1 MKELKWIKL
10 DISMFEDEKIKL
22 IEQMPEADT
31 ILIIWVKLL
40 AQAGKTNANGY
51 IYLNEN
57 IPYTEEMLATIFG
70 RPVNTVRLALK
81 TLCDFGMIHIDEDS
95 FIHIANWEKHQ
106 NVEGMERVRNQTRKR
121 VQRHRERQKRKQLE
135 NKDVASENV
144 TLHETLPNATE
155 EEQEQEQERRKKKED
170 KEQEQPQ
177 TSVIIQFWDSNGFG
191 LNNIQGKNQLLSWLD
206 DSSFTQPEKIIVK
219 AMEIAC
225 ANNKRQ
231 LNYVEGILRNWENQ
245 SLLTLEEIENN
256 KKEKKK
262 QSAANDGYHYGF

>member
-1 MKELKWIKL
+1 MRDLKWIKL

-31 ILIIWVKLL
+31 VLIIWVKLL

-57 IPYTEEMLATIFG
+57 IPYTDEMLATIFD

-81 TLCDFGMIHIDEDS
+81 ALREFGMIHIDEDS
-95 FIHIANWEKHQ
+95 FIHISNWEKHQ
-106 NVEGMERVRNQTRKR
+106 NVEGMERIKQQNKLRK
-121 VQRHRERQKRKQLE
+121 QKQREREKAKQIE
-135 NKDVASENV
+135 KKSKNV
-144 TLHETLPNATE
+144 TSRDSHAPE
-155 EEQEQEQERRKKKED
+155 EEQEEERRKEKED
-170 KEQEQPQ
+170 KEQQH
-177 TSVIIQFWDSNGFG
+177 TSEIIQFWDKNGFG

-206 DSSFTQPEKIIVK
+206 DSSFKPPEKIILK

-231 LNYVEGILRNWENQ
+231 LNYIEGILLNWENE
-245 SLLTLEEIENN
+245 SLLTLEDIKNS
-256 KKEKKK
+256 KKK
-262 QSAANDGYHYGF
+262 HKKQTVVNDGYNYGF

>member
-1 MKELKWIKL
+1 MQDLKWIKL

-31 ILIIWVKLL
+31 ILVVWVKLL
-40 AQAGKTNANGY
+40 AQAGKTNADGY

-57 IPYTEEMLATIFG
+57 IPYTDEMLATIFD

-81 TLCDFGMIHIDEDS
+81 TLREFGMIHIDEDS
-95 FIHIANWEKHQ
+95 FIHISNWEKHQ
-106 NVEGMERVRNQTRKR
+106 NVEGMERARKQTRKR
-121 VQRHRERQKRKQLE
+121 VQKHREKQKRKQLE

-155 EEQEQEQERRKKKED
+155 QEQERRKKKGD
-170 KEQEQPQ
+170 KEQEQQQ
-177 TSVIIQFWDSNGFG
+177 TSAIIQFWDSNGFG

-206 DSSFTQPEKIIVK
+206 DSPFKQPEKIIVK

-231 LNYVEGILRNWENQ
+231 LNYIGGVLRNWETQ

-256 KKEKKK
+256 KKEHKK
-262 QSAANDGYHYGF
+262 QTTANDGYNYGF

>member
-1 MKELKWIKL
+1 MMRELKWIKL
-10 DISMFEDEKIKL
+10 NISMFEDEKIKL

-31 ILIIWVKLL
+31 ILIIWVRLL

-81 TLCDFGMIHIDEDS
+81 TLREFGMIHIDEDS
-95 FIHIANWEKHQ
+95 FIHISNWEKHQ
-106 NVEGMERVRNQTRKR
+106 NVEGMDRVRHQNKIRK
-121 VQRHRERQKRKQLE
+121 QKQREREKAKQIEQKPK
-135 NKDVASENV
+135 NV
-144 TLHETLPNATE
+144 TSRDNHATE
-155 EEQEQEQERRKKKED
+155 EEQEQERRKKKED
-170 KEQEQPQ
+170 KEQEQQQ
-177 TSVIIQFWDSNGFG
+177 TSAIIQFWDGNGFG
-191 LNNIQGKNQLLSWLD
+191 LNNIQAKNQLLSWLD
-206 DSSFTQPEKIIVK
+206 DSSFKQPEKIIRK

-245 SLLTLEEIENN
+245 SLLTLEEIENSQKEH
-256 KKEKKK
+256 KKPT
-262 QSAANDGYHYGF
+262 AADDGYHYGF

>member
-1 MKELKWIKL
+1 MQDLKWIKL

-31 ILIIWVKLL
+31 ILVIWVKLL

-57 IPYTEEMLATIFG
+57 IPYTEEMLATIFS

-81 TLCDFGMIHIDEDS
+81 TLREFGMIHIDEDS

-106 NVEGMERVRNQTRKR
+106 NVEGMDRVKQQNKLRK
-121 VQRHRERQKRKQLE
+121 QRQREREKAKQIEQKPK
-135 NKDVASENV
+135 NV
-144 TLHETLPNATE
+144 TSRDNHAT
-155 EEQEQEQERRKKKED
+155 EQEQERRKKKED

-177 TSVIIQFWDSNGFG
+177 TSAIIQFWDSNGFG
-191 LNNIQGKNQLLSWLD
+191 LNNIQEKNQLLSWLD
-206 DSSFTQPEKIIVK
+206 DSPFKQPKKIIVK

-231 LNYVEGILRNWENQ
+231 LNYIEGILRNWETQ

-256 KKEKKK
+256 KKEHKK
-262 QSAANDGYHYGF
+262 QTTANDGYNYGF

>member
-1 MKELKWIKL
+1 MQDLKWIKL

-81 TLCDFGMIHIDEDS
+81 TLRDFGMIHIDDDS
-95 FIHIANWEKHQ
+95 FIHITNWEKHQ
-106 NVEGMERVRNQTRKR
+106 NVEGMERVRQQNKLRK
-121 VQRHRERQKRKQLE
+121 QKQREREKAKQIEQKPK
-135 NKDVASENV
+135 NV
-144 TLHETLPNATE
+144 TSRDNHATE
-155 EEQEQEQERRKKKED
+155 EEQEQERRKKKED

-177 TSVIIQFWDSNGFG
+177 TSAIIQFWDSNGFG

-206 DSSFTQPEKIIVK
+206 DSSFKQPEKIILK

-231 LNYVEGILRNWENQ
+231 LNYIEGILRNWENQ
-245 SLLTLEEIENN
+245 SLLTLEEVETN
-256 KKEKKK
+256 KKEQKK
-262 QSAANDGYHYGF
+262 QGAANDGYHYGF

>member
-1 MKELKWIKL
+1 MRELKWIKL

-81 TLCDFGMIHIDEDS
+81 TLRDFGMIDIDEDS
-95 FIHIANWEKHQ
+95 FIYINNWEKHQ
-106 NVEGMERVRNQTRKR
+106 NIEGMERAKKLNAERNKR
-121 VQRHRERQKRKQLE
+121 YRERKKQQKLL
-135 NKDVASENV
+135 NKTSRDVSV
-144 TLHETLPNATE
+144 TSHDGTE
-155 EEQEQEQERRKKKED
+155 EEQEQERRKKKED

-177 TSVIIQFWDSNGFG
+177 TSAIIQFWDSNGFG

>member
-81 TLCDFGMIHIDEDS
+81 TLREFGMIHIDEDS
-95 FIHIANWEKHQ
+95 FIHISNWGKHQ
-106 NVEGMERVRNQTRKR
+106 NVEGMERVRKQTRNR
-121 VQRHRERQKRKQLE
+121 VQRHREKQKRKQLE
-135 NKDVASENV
+135 NKDAASENV
-144 TLHETLPNATE
+144 TLHETLPNAT
-155 EEQEQEQERRKKKED
+155 EQEQERRKKKED
-170 KEQEQPQ
+170 KEQEQRQ
-177 TSVIIQFWDSNGFG
+177 VSAITQFWDGNGFG
-191 LNNIQGKNQLLSWLD
+191 FNNIQGKNQLLSWLD
-206 DSSFTQPEKIIVK
+206 DSSFKQPEKVILK
-219 AMEIAC
+219 AMEVAC

-231 LNYVEGILRNWENQ
+231 LNYIEGILRNWENQ

-256 KKEKKK
+256 KKEQKK
-262 QSAANDGYHYGF
+262 QATANDGYDYGF

>member
-1 MKELKWIKL
+1 
-10 DISMFEDEKIKL
+10 MFEDEKIKL

-31 ILIIWVKLL
+31 ILVIWVKLL

-57 IPYTEEMLATIFG
+57 IPYTEEMLATIFD

-81 TLCDFGMIHIDEDS
+81 TLREFGMIHIDEDS

-106 NVEGMERVRNQTRKR
+106 NVEGMDRVKQQNKLRK
-121 VQRHRERQKRKQLE
+121 QRQREREKAKQIEQKPK
-135 NKDVASENV
+135 NV
-144 TLHETLPNATE
+144 TSRDNHAT
-155 EEQEQEQERRKKKED
+155 EQEQERRKKKED
-170 KEQEQPQ
+170 KEQEQQQ
-177 TSVIIQFWDSNGFG
+177 TSAILQFWDGNGFG

-206 DSSFTQPEKIIVK
+206 DSSFKQPEKMILK

-231 LNYVEGILRNWENQ
+231 LNYIEGILRNWENQ
-245 SLLTLEEIENN
+245 SLLTLEEIEDS
-256 KKEKKK
+256 KKEHKK
-262 QSAANDGYHYGF
+262 QAAANDGYNYGF